1 MRSSDGKHRLDR
13 AVQVTVK
20 LLPPS
25 GQHPVDVDHVRPA
38 EPAVPVALSD
48 RFEGLGRAG
57 AATIAES
64 HDRRRLRGHVRGGLR
79 DCESPQRGMEH
90 GKFGGN
96 AGVRRYD
103 CGGDGEQ
110 RCTWTGASTCSS
122 RMGGA
127 FPGTSPS
134 AHVEHA
140 SDLLCAAMVM
150 DSVIG
155 G

>member
-20 LLPPS
+20 LLPSS
-25 GQHPVDVDHVRPA
+25 GQHPVDVHHVRPA

-48 RFEGLGRAG
+48 CFEGLGRAG

-64 HDRRRLRGHVRGGLR
+64 HDGRRLRGHVRGGLR

-110 RCTWTGASTCSS
+110 RCTWTGRQLAV
-122 RMGGA
+122 REWA
-127 FPGTSPS
+127 VRGTSPS